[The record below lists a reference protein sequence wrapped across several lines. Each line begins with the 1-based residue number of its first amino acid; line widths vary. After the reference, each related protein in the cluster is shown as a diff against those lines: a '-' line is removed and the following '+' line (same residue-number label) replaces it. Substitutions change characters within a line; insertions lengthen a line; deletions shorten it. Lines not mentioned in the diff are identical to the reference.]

1 MRGIF
6 EKLFGMKL
14 RSVLNTGKKV
24 GAGVA
29 GEWSNNEWG
38 YPISTQEVIFL
49 ANVYQPKHV
58 KRHPYHIVRGSIAP
72 LLTTLPLGFFVL
84 NYFGVIHSKLGLV
97 IALSSFIGGLT
108 IWAISIVFDSL
119 YDQQHTY
126 EVKRGLVMGMM
137 MFIISEVMF
146 FFSFFWSYFYI
157 SLSPTIAIGCV
168 WPPYGLTVYSYMGLP
183 LLNTVLLLL
192 SGAILTDGYTILTEQ
207 KAVHEKNEKV
217 IAVEEAFN
225 SLMSLYTRKQSI
237 NTLTF
242 VEERRQKF
250 YVSHEERT
258 EKNIEKK
265 EIAIAAGVKEFR
277 DLDWDLYFFEN
288 PENVE
293 PNYKIPTDLSVIE
306 YALITL
312 FLKKR
317 NKIIKTRLYFTLVCA
332 VVFLCCQGYEYY
344 FAPFSMNDGIYGS
357 LFFLLTGFHGFHVL
371 VGSILIGIITIRF
384 MVGNFDLLNVGTK
397 FQIFK
402 NKSTGFAC
410 TLFYWHFVD
419 IVWIFLYIV
428 IYWWGIRARKRQRIG
443 TLEHDQYRA
452 RNLARE
458 ADEFFQEQ
466 EIIARI
472 ITPKYQ
478 IIDWANEAM
487 ENHPYTDIDALF
499 MLRTDEERLRIETDE
514 PEIFPLDAW
523 DRDVLEEVLDGEPQY
538 KKPMGYIWDWEF
550 DILYPP
556 DSFEEFFEI
565 NFDVIPRWEV
575 DGFGDYSFYC
585 LDKDIKKKLEVEDYP
600 VNIYYKEKVQ
610 VEFDY

>member
-1 MRGIF
+1 MKRFF
-6 EKLFGMKL
+6 ENLFSQTE

-24 GAGVA
+24 GAGIAA
-29 GEWSNNEWG
+29 GEWKNTEWG
-38 YPISTQEVIFL
+38 YPIATQEVIFL
-49 ANVYQPKHV
+49 AKVFQPQHV
-58 KRHPYHIVRGSIAP
+58 KRHPYHIVRGTIAP
-72 LLTTLPLGFFVL
+72 LAVTLPLAFFVL
-84 NYFGVIHSKLGLV
+84 NYFGVISSKIGFV

-137 MFIISEVMF
+137 MFIISEIMF

-157 SLSPTIAIGCV
+157 SLSPNIAIGCV

-207 KAVHEKNEKV
+207 KAVHENNEKV
-217 IAVEEAFN
+217 IAVEEAFTK
-225 SLMSLYTRKQSI
+225 LMNLYTKKQSI

-242 VEERRQKF
+242 VDERREKF
-250 YVSHEERT
+250 FA
-258 EKNIEKK
+258 KNDQNAEKK
-265 EIAIAAGVKEFR
+265 EIAISAGVKELR

-288 PENVE
+288 PQNME
-293 PNYKIPTDLSVIE
+293 PNYKAPTDLSVIE
-306 YALITL
+306 YALITI

-317 NKIIKTRLYFTLVCA
+317 NKVIKTRLYFTLVCA
-332 VVFLCCQGYEYY
+332 VVFLFCQGYEYY

-384 MVGNFDLLNVGTK
+384 IVGNFDLLNVGTK

-428 IYWWGIRARKRQRIG
+428 IYWWGSR
-443 TLEHDQYRA
+443 
-452 RNLARE
+452 
-458 ADEFFQEQ
+458 
-466 EIIARI
+466 
-472 ITPKYQ
+472 
-478 IIDWANEAM
+478 
-487 ENHPYTDIDALF
+487 
-499 MLRTDEERLRIETDE
+499 
-514 PEIFPLDAW
+514 
-523 DRDVLEEVLDGEPQY
+523 
-538 KKPMGYIWDWEF
+538 
-550 DILYPP
+550 
-556 DSFEEFFEI
+556 
-565 NFDVIPRWEV
+565 
-575 DGFGDYSFYC
+575 
-585 LDKDIKKKLEVEDYP
+585 
-600 VNIYYKEKVQ
+600 
-610 VEFDY
+610 